1 MNESTLKDLANEQ
14 MPINTAIRGFIN
26 QTNYI
31 NLGVISEVHDENYVD
46 VKLYYVDSTG
56 KEMIVPAVRLL
67 HVGTTKCKLNIT
79 PAVGDNVLLL
89 CPKDFIAKLEY
100 NKKPDKSNLCY
111 LPYGNMN
118 MCGVLVKDEADD
130 NVKTTIKIDEEGT
143 ISVETEG
150 DVNLQCKGDANVV
163 AEGNVSVEAKQN
175 ATLKSQNTKLTGG
188 IVEIGGAVTPSG
200 QGALCGMPYCAY
212 SGAPQTGKQT
222 QGA

>member
-1 MNESTLKDLANEQ
+1 MNEGTLKELANEQ
-14 MPINTAIRGFIN
+14 MPLNTAISGFVN
-26 QTNYI
+26 KTNYI
-31 NLGVISEVHDENYVD
+31 NIGVISKVHDENYVD
-46 VKLYYVDSTG
+46 VKLYYINSIGEESV
-56 KEMIVPAVRLL
+56 IHAVRLL

-89 CPKDFIAKLEY
+89 CPKDFIETLEY
-100 NKKPDKSNLCY
+100 NRKPKKGKTCY
-111 LPYGNMN
+111 LPYGDTN
-118 MCGVLVKDEADD
+118 MCGVLIKDESDD

-150 DVNLQCKGDANVV
+150 DVNLQCKGNANVT
-163 AEGNVSVEAKQN
+163 AEGDVSVEAKNN
-175 ATLKSQNTKLTGG
+175 ATVKSQNTKLTGG
-188 IVEIGGAVTPSG
+188 VVEIGGTVTPSG